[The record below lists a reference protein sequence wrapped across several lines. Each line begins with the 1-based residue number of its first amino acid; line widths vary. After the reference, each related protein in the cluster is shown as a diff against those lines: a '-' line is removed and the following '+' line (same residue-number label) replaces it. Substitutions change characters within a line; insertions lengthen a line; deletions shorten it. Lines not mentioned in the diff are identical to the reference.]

1 MAIIKIS
8 ELPAADSPVS
18 PSDVLPALQ
27 NGVTKKAAINQFGFL
42 PAGANAVTRTIQ
54 AKLRDSVSVLD
65 FGADPTGASDCSA
78 AIKNALES
86 GAQYVYVP
94 PGTYAI
100 SVSTSATIATDVTFY
115 GHGKFIYTGVSTN
128 VNPLLTIE
136 TGNNSLTVDG
146 LFFDGDDKSVGAL
159 RINNTA
165 TPNSNTLPNCTI
177 SNCLFIRFRMNVAS
191 IWNNA
196 VLVWGSYQLVTIA
209 NNRIR
214 LITRAAG
221 TGTPGSNGTSGIT
234 VAPYSTSQY
243 IRECLHYGNQY
254 AAIFGDDAVNSAFNV
269 DYDAFRFFGPDPTTI
284 SGQYVDATLTSYGN
298 VFGNC
303 RGRAMKIQ
311 AVGSVRDET
320 VIRDS
325 DYTAFGGST
334 EINFQYGVGMV
345 SNCQFFYRPYAGG
358 STSPIQTGL
367 ALVSFYQGADY
378 SEDTASAMVN
388 GLQVFNSIS
397 SGVTTGTDVINVVVS
412 ANLGA
417 VGIGVPIKPLISISN
432 VSINKGPIEWVAVIG
447 FAAGAY
453 GTLRLD
459 NVVVPRVVY
468 SAVGTNGTDTNYD
481 IVATNV
487 VNIDGVATPANAK
500 PFISTTLGV
509 PAVYGG
515 LLLGGMNQGFTSSYN
530 IGSSTNNAPMFSGGA
545 LAGTTNGGAVSVQS
559 AALADDEVAAPVVAA
574 VRMAFT
580 P

>member
-1 MAIIKIS
+1 
-8 ELPAADSPVS
+8 
-18 PSDVLPALQ
+18 
-27 NGVTKKAAINQFGFL
+27 
-42 PAGANAVTRTIQ
+42 
-54 AKLRDSVSVLD
+54 
-65 FGADPTGASDCSA
+65 
-78 AIKNALES
+78 
-86 GAQYVYVP
+86 
-94 PGTYAI
+94 
-100 SVSTSATIATDVTFY
+100 
-115 GHGKFIYTGVSTN
+115 
-128 VNPLLTIE
+128 
-136 TGNNSLTVDG
+136 
-146 LFFDGDDKSVGAL
+146 
-159 RINNTA
+159 
-165 TPNSNTLPNCTI
+165 
-177 SNCLFIRFRMNVAS
+177 
-191 IWNNA
+191 
-196 VLVWGSYQLVTIA
+196 
-209 NNRIR
+209 
-214 LITRAAG
+214 
-221 TGTPGSNGTSGIT
+221 
-234 VAPYSTSQY
+234 
-243 IRECLHYGNQY
+243 
-254 AAIFGDDAVNSAFNV
+254 
-269 DYDAFRFFGPDPTTI
+269 
-284 SGQYVDATLTSYGN
+284 
-298 VFGNC
+298 
-303 RGRAMKIQ
+303 MKIQ

-559 AALADDEVAAPVVAA
+559 AALADDASFAFDSRFYNSSRGLFTISVDTDYTTQGLFACGSNEIHKLAVASGDLFEVSTAGTNPDVDGKFNVWFSGGKVNVKNRLGATYIATLTF
-574 VRMAFT
+574 MG
-580 P
+580 